1 MNDITFYQRFEAD
14 ILAGRKN
21 ITIRDKSE
29 SHFKAGDILR
39 VGRFEDNQYFCT
51 IEVLSVSPI
60 TLDELTE
67 QHAKQ
72 ENMTLGELR
81 EVIQGIYPDENIFYL
96 IRFSLGA
103 NDMHLIKRG
112 LGFVEFIFIFI
123 VSIVFIVFLSVIS
136 KSSLDSIIVIM
147 SLIGLIFNNLE
158 KDYPKIELYL
168 RKFTIYFIQCL
179 NVAFVLYGVM
189 YILGGGAK
197 IWYILDKYI
206 QNQDL
211 LIVAKDKA
219 KEEIILL
226 GIPLVIL
233 GGILYFLKNKITTS
247 KGMAYSVYFFVI
259 LIIYLF
265 FTIQDKQFIS
275 DWNIFMSLI

>member
-1 MNDITFYQRFEAD
+1 MYVSRF
-14 ILAGRKN
+14 K
-21 ITIRDKSE
+21 
-29 SHFKAGDILR
+29 
-39 VGRFEDNQYFCT
+39 DNQYFCT

-60 TLDELTE
+60 TLDELME

-81 EVIQGIYPDENIFYL
+81 EVIQGIYPNENIFYL

-103 NDMHLIKRG
+103 N
-112 LGFVEFIFIFI
+112 I

-168 RKFTIYFIQCL
+168 RKFTIYFTQRL
-179 NVAFVLYGVM
+179 NVTFFVYGVM
-189 YILGGGAK
+189 YILGGVAQ

-206 QNQDL
+206 QNQDF
-211 LIVAKDKA
+211 LIIAKA
-219 KEEIILL
+219 KAQNEIMLL

-233 GGILYFLKNKITTS
+233 GGALFFLRNKISTS

-275 DWNIFMSLI
+275 DWNEFMNLSKDIL

>member
-1 MNDITFYQRFEAD
+1 MYVSRF
-14 ILAGRKN
+14 K
-21 ITIRDKSE
+21 
-29 SHFKAGDILR
+29 
-39 VGRFEDNQYFCT
+39 DNQYFCT

-60 TLDELTE
+60 TLDELME

-81 EVIQGIYPDENIFYL
+81 EVIQGIYSNENIFYL

-103 NDMHLIKRG
+103 NDMHLIKYG
-112 LGFVEFIFIFI
+112 LDCVGFIFIYI

-168 RKFTIYFIQCL
+168 RKFTIYFTQRL
-179 NVAFVLYGVM
+179 NVTFFVYGVM
-189 YILGGGAK
+189 YILGGVAQ

-206 QNQDL
+206 QNQDF
-211 LIVAKDKA
+211 LIIAKA
-219 KEEIILL
+219 KAQNEIMLL

-233 GGILYFLKNKITTS
+233 GGALFFLRNKISTS

-275 DWNIFMSLI
+275 DWNEFMNLSKDIL